1 MSVMSEEPQSVG
13 GPDLR
18 AGLPEDSLAD
28 GVPVQGQVDGETV
41 ILVRRGEGLF
51 AIGATCSHYGGPLA
65 DGLVVDDTIR
75 CPWHHACFSLRT
87 GEPLRAPAL
96 NPVVS
101 YEVRRHGETVLV
113 GGKRDQPGTVRPRA
127 RRENAPASVAIIGA
141 GAAGSSA
148 AEELRHLGFQGEI
161 TLI

>member
-1 MSVMSEEPQSVG
+1 MSEEPQSVG

-51 AIGATCSHYGGPLA
+51 AIGATCSHYGGPLT

-75 CPWHHACFSLRT
+75 CP
-87 GEPLRAPAL
+87 
-96 NPVVS
+96 
-101 YEVRRHGETVLV
+101 
-113 GGKRDQPGTVRPRA
+113 
-127 RRENAPASVAIIGA
+127 
-141 GAAGSSA
+141 
-148 AEELRHLGFQGEI
+148 
-161 TLI
+161 